1 MAENRF
7 LSRHGASPDPVVA
20 GTRAMTPPRRLPP
33 PWRVEDRG
41 EVLKVL
47 DAKGRILAY
56 VLYEE

>member
-1 MAENRF
+1 
-7 LSRHGASPDPVVA
+7 
-20 GTRAMTPPRRLPP
+20 MTPPRRLPP